1 MHHSSHYSHRM
12 WRCTSHG
19 REHFKCKVA
28 ISHCAARELDDESCS
43 SCKWVGGDRER
54 TGLSRY
60 ALYREFSNPRSRDGV
75 VRENPKG
82 RLRVTHIG
90 RSIRVKEAD
99 LCAFIEALS
108 N

>member
-1 MHHSSHYSHRM
+1 MS
-12 WRCTSHG
+12 
-19 REHFKCKVA
+19 
-28 ISHCAARELDDESCS
+28 
-43 SCKWVGGDRER
+43 
-54 TGLSRY
+54 
-60 ALYREFSNPRSRDGV
+60 ALAYRALPSIEFSNPRSRDGV